1 MSVVRGCW
9 WGRRSALVTRV
20 WPELIHIVSASRRLS
35 QTRPW
40 AFLGTTSH
48 GRWGALPRT
57 FWRSEVPLVVADL
70 EHRWSEQA
78 CRDALVLNVREGGRV
93 VPVHALVATGVNAD
107 GHREILGIPRTS

>member
-1 MSVVRGCW
+1 
-9 WGRRSALVTRV
+9 
-20 WPELIHIVSASRRLS
+20 
-35 QTRPW
+35 
-40 AFLGTTSH
+40 
-48 GRWGALPRT
+48 
-57 FWRSEVPLVVADL
+57 VPLVVADL